1 MGRKNTNF
9 RKLYLVDENH
19 YNSLQYGQVHDR
31 HLKDVKSL
39 FETLNF
45 PQPPPTQ
52 NATPLQQDQ
61 PINVDSQNNNMPDT
75 SDVSMQSLSNSPNN
89 ARGQAQTLQSTQT
102 NNPLPIPIFAPQP
115 QTLQSTQTNL
125 PLGFP
130 GFVQNAHR
138 PSPLG
143 TTVQRIPAGTIPG
156 LNYGPPLIPRPISGQ
171 TNQNNAFAPATTSS
185 PVSVIRPLG
194 QPTSVIQTTNALPGP
209 PDTRALAGPPVYRA
223 ITGPAASQQQAVAL
237 PPSSMVVDPHRGRRR
252 ARSSV
257 EGNDSRSL
265 RRRTSTSPIR
275 GGPVTVGDNG
285 SPIIGAVRSRR
296 RVRSPSPPDTRALA
310 GPPVYRA
317 ITGPAAS
324 QQQAVALPPS
334 SMVVDPHR
342 GRRRAR
348 SSVEGNDSRSLR
360 RRTSTSPIRGGPV
373 TVGDNGSPIIGAVR
387 SRRRVRSPSRR
398 RDEDRSR
405 SRTASPELGARRR
418 NYQRVVIDPTADF
431 LRQTSVN
438 TRRPRPDIVWFTCQ
452 ICDTSFRSE
461 QALRRH
467 VERMHREDLEQTE
480 RGEKRDRG
488 DEEYGRNDKKYK
500 RVG

>member
-1 MGRKNTNF
+1 MGKKNTNF

-19 YNSLQYGQVHDR
+19 YNSLQYGQVHDS
-31 HLKDVKSL
+31 HLKDLKSL
-39 FETLNF
+39 FETVNR

-52 NATPLQQDQ
+52 NAPPLQQDQ
-61 PINVDSQNNNMPDT
+61 PMNVDSQNNNMPDT

-257 EGNDSRSL
+257 EGNESRS
-265 RRRTSTSPIR
+265 
-275 GGPVTVGDNG
+275 
-285 SPIIGAVRSRR
+285 
-296 RVRSPSPPDTRALA
+296 
-310 GPPVYRA
+310 
-317 ITGPAAS
+317 
-324 QQQAVALPPS
+324 
-334 SMVVDPHR
+334 H
-342 GRRRAR
+342 
-348 SSVEGNDSRSLR
+348 R

-405 SRTASPELGARRR
+405 SRTASPGLGAQSGSRTASPELGARRR

-480 RGEKRDRG
+480 RGEKRDGG